1 MDAVYINTRIGPE
14 VRKHLSMHQCT
25 DVQLY
30 MHITCIFVV
39 PHADHM
45 SNEAIGYKM
54 LVTCCTH
61 FYFTLYSITFCYT
74 DINILIL
81 NAPPPPPPF
90 LDPQQ
95 VFVLELANIAIRK
108 CSPPPSYVSKVSLWN
123 NMKNQNQITTH
134 SN

>member
-25 DVQLY
+25 DVQMY
-30 MHITCIFVV
+30 RCTGIFVV

-74 DINILIL
+74 DINVLIL
-81 NAPPPPPPF
+81 NAPPPSSPF
-90 LDPQQ
+90 LGPPASICSGTCKYCNQK
-95 VFVLELANIAIRK
+95 VLTPTFL
-108 CSPPPSYVSKVSLWN
+108 C
-123 NMKNQNQITTH
+123 
-134 SN
+134 